1 MRAMSKACAAENSGS
16 LPPGEAA
23 DFARKVLDW
32 YERHG
37 RKDLPWQQSRDAY
50 RVWLS
55 EIMLQQTQVAT
66 VIPYYE
72 RFLQVFPDLKRL
84 AEAPLDEVLHLWS
97 GLGYY
102 ARARNLHRC
111 AIVVQRDFAG
121 VFPDEQS
128 QLESL
133 PGIGRSTAG
142 AIRSFAYARHAALLD
157 GNVKRV
163 LARCFAVE
171 GWPGSTK
178 VLSRLWSLSE
188 RLTPARRTADYN
200 QAMMDLGSL
209 VCTRGRPACSQCPLI
224 TQCRAASQGNPL
236 AYPQPKPKRA
246 MPVKATRMVILKD
259 GSGNILL
266 ERRPPS
272 GIWGSLWSLPECP
285 EEDDLP
291 AWCLRHLGLE
301 LIGTQALPSRRHSF
315 THFHLDITPVQLRVN
330 NPNQR
335 LMDAGGRVWYN
346 LSMPDNKGLPTP
358 IARILRELA
367 SQDETNREIS

>member
-1 MRAMSKACAAENSGS
+1 MSRADAAVFQVS
-16 LPPGEAA
+16 LPKEEVEG
-23 DFARKVLDW
+23 FARKVLNWFD
-32 YERHG
+32 RHG

-72 RFLQVFPDLKRL
+72 RFLRVFPDLKGL

-111 AIVVQRDFAG
+111 AIAVQQDFAG
-121 VFPDEQS
+121 LFPDEQS

-142 AIRSFAYARHAALLD
+142 AIRSFAFGQHAALLD

-163 LARCFAVE
+163 LTRCFAVE
-171 GWPGSTK
+171 GWPGSTP
-178 VLSRLWSLSE
+178 VLNRLWSLSE
-188 RLTPARRTADYN
+188 GLTPPRRTAAYN

-209 VCTRGRPACSQCPLI
+209 VCTRSRPVCSQCPLEK
-224 TQCRAASQGNPL
+224 QCRAAAQGNPQ
-236 AYPQPKPKRA
+236 AYPQPKPKRV
-246 MPVKATRMVILKD
+246 MPVRATRMVILRD
-259 GSGNILL
+259 GGGNVLL
-266 ERRPPS
+266 EQRPPS

-285 EEDDLP
+285 ESEELSV
-291 AWCLRHLGLE
+291 WCLQHLGVKV
-301 LIGTQALPSRRHSF
+301 IGTQTLPARRHSF
-315 THFHLDITPVQLRVN
+315 THFHLDITPVQLRVKY
-330 NPNQR
+330 PNQR

-346 LSMPDNKGLPTP
+346 LSSPENMGLPTP

-367 SQDETNREIS
+367 INNESNREIA

>member
-1 MRAMSKACAAENSGS
+1 MSENGDIAAVCAGLPKAQVQG
-16 LPPGEAA
+16 
-23 DFARKVLDW
+23 FAPQVLSW
-32 YERHG
+32 YKRHG

-72 RFLQVFPDLKRL
+72 RFLQAFPDLKRL

-111 AIVVQRDFAG
+111 AIIVQRDFAG
-121 VFPDEQS
+121 RFPTEQS

-142 AIRSFAYARHAALLD
+142 AIRSFAYERHAALLD

-171 GWPGSTK
+171 GWPGSTP
-178 VLSRLWSLSE
+178 VLNRLWSLSE
-188 RLTPARRTADYN
+188 GLTPAMRTAEYN

-209 VCTRGRPACSQCPLI
+209 VCTRSRPACSQCPLV
-224 TQCRAASQGNPL
+224 TQCLAAAQGNPL
-236 AYPQPKPKRA
+236 AYPQPKPKRV
-246 MPVKATRMVILKD
+246 MPVRATRMVILMD
-259 GSGNILL
+259 GSGSVLL
-266 ERRPPS
+266 EQRPPC
-272 GIWGSLWSLPECP
+272 GIWGGLWSLPECP
-285 EEDDLP
+285 EDEELS
-291 AWCLRHLGLE
+291 AWCRRHLGVE
-301 LIGTQALPSRRHSF
+301 LKGTHPLPLRRHSF
-315 THFHLDITPVQLRVN
+315 THFHLDITPLRLRVN
-330 NPNQR
+330 NPIQR

-346 LSMPDNKGLPTP
+346 LSTPDNKGLPTP
-358 IARILRELA
+358 IDRILRELA
-367 SQDETNREIS
+367 IHEETTREIT